1 MTSMSS
7 KIIGSEMKFFSQLVV
22 EAMQSVK
29 TINGN
34 GDIKYP
40 TKLVNIVRCHGGS
53 TTESTL
59 FKGYILQ
66 MMRAS
71 QQMRTRV
78 QKAKVACLD
87 INLHKFKMQMGV
99 QVLIDDPAN
108 LEKIR
113 QRECDILKERIM
125 KIVEAGANVIIT
137 TKGIDDIANKYMVE
151 NGVLGLRRVNKG
163 DLRRIAKSIGAEV
176 VTSMA

>member
-1 MTSMSS
+1 M
-7 KIIGSEMKFFSQLVV
+7 
-22 EAMQSVK
+22 
-29 TINGN
+29 
-34 GDIKYP
+34 
-40 TKLVNIVRCHGGS
+40 
-53 TTESTL
+53 
-59 FKGYILQ
+59 
-66 MMRAS
+66 
-71 QQMRTRV
+71 
-78 QKAKVACLD
+78 
-87 INLHKFKMQMGV
+87 
-99 QVLIDDPAN
+99 LIDDPAN